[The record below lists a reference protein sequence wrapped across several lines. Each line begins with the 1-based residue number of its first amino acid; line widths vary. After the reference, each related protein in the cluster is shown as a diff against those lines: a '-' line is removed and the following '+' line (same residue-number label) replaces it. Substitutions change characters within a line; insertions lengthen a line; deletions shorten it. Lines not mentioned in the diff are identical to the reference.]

1 METRT
6 MDGSGRAE
14 PDVDGR
20 ERSDASMARLEAHE
34 QERARLAEELHDGP
48 AQALA
53 SAIFQ
58 TELVERALRA
68 DPAAAA
74 AEVTRLRQM
83 LQRELETLRAYI
95 SQMRPQLH
103 EPEALEQALQDAA
116 TTLTEYT
123 GIPVDVRL
131 EAAGAELEV
140 TARNVVLR
148 VAQEAL
154 RNIGKHSGAQR
165 AWVSTRLI
173 GQDGHGLWELEV
185 GDDGRGMGDRT
196 ADEGQRRRHFGLR
209 FMRERSDLLGAQLS
223 IEPGP
228 AAVGTV
234 VRLRIDTSGRGVE
247 QHGD

>member
-6 MDGSGRAE
+6 MDGRGRAE
-14 PDVDGR
+14 PDVDVR
-20 ERSDASMARLEAHE
+20 ERIDASMARLEAHE

-53 SAIFQ
+53 NAIFQ
-58 TELVERALRA
+58 TELVERALQA
-68 DPAAAA
+68 DPAAAT
-74 AEVTRLRQM
+74 AEINRLRQM

-103 EPEALEQALQDAA
+103 EPDALEQALQDAA
-116 TTLTEYT
+116 ATLTEYT

-131 EAAGAELEV
+131 HAAGKELEV
-140 TARNVVLR
+140 GARNVVLR

-154 RNIGKHSGAQR
+154 RNIGKHSAAQR
-165 AWVSTRLI
+165 AWVSTQHI
-173 GQDGHGLWELEV
+173 EQDGRGLWELEV
-185 GDDGRGMGDRT
+185 GDDGRGIDNSV
-196 ADEGQRRRHFGLR
+196 ADAGLRRRHFCLR

-234 VRLRIDTSGRGVE
+234 VRLRIDTSGERS
-247 QHGD
+247 Q

>member
-14 PDVDGR
+14 LDVGGR
-20 ERSDASMARLEAHE
+20 ERSDASIARLEAHE

-53 SAIFQ
+53 NAIFQ
-58 TELVERALRA
+58 TELVERALRE
-68 DPAAAA
+68 DPIAAA

-103 EPEALEQALQDAA
+103 EPDALEQALQDAA

-131 EAAGAELEV
+131 DAAGADLDV
-140 TARNVVLR
+140 SARNVVLR

-165 AWVSTRLI
+165 AWVVTRHVE
-173 GQDGHGLWELEV
+173 QVGHGLWELEV
-185 GDDGRGMGDRT
+185 GDDGRGIGDRP
-196 ADEGQRRRHFGLR
+196 ADDGQRRRHFGLR

-234 VRLRIDTSGRGVE
+234 VRLRIDTSGERS
-247 QHGD
+247 